1 MIGGEGRRGG
11 KSRERRWRVG
21 GRGTAAIGHERWRK
35 GEEGGRERK
44 GERKR
49 EGEKR
54 KEEMEVRR
62 GRREGSGKE
71 GNSCNWYFCC
81 LSDCSLYSS
90 LETVLPYSCLLASV
104 CRLVTVTGT
113 KESVCKAFDAI
124 GKKID
129 QVSFIWNM
137 SCIHH

>member
-11 KSRERRWRVG
+11 EKQRKEMER
-21 GRGTAAIGHERWRK
+21 GRGTAAIGHKRGRR
-35 GEEGGRERK
+35 EGGRERGREEIGRL
-44 GERKR
+44 GEGGGR
-49 EGEKR
+49 GTAAISPCDCIACTPTLEK
-54 KEEMEVRR
+54 
-62 GRREGSGKE
+62 
-71 GNSCNWYFCC
+71 
-81 LSDCSLYSS
+81 
-90 LETVLPYSCLLASV
+90 VLPYSCLLVSV